1 MPSKSQILYNTN
13 GTLDTKFIYYDFIV
27 SFMTSVAKAIAKEI
41 EDDVVVRRALEKG
54 IVSIKSLAVYL
65 IRKNKLDASADA
77 VVSAIRRYKE
87 EKPLEKKYEKA
98 RQVISKSADIR
109 ITTNIVELAVEKNE
123 EAQKILQKTFAMVS
137 YEKGEILLIIQG
149 EKSIKIIINAKNKE
163 KILSLFSKKSVID
176 IEDNLAEINIILMD
190 EAVKIPGIIA
200 TLSTEFMIHDINIY
214 ESMSCVPEMLF
225 FVKQKD
231 VMESYKFLST
241 LVNIK

>member
-1 MPSKSQILYNTN
+1 
-13 GTLDTKFIYYDFIV
+13 
-27 SFMTSVAKAIAKEI
+27 MTSVAKAIAKEI